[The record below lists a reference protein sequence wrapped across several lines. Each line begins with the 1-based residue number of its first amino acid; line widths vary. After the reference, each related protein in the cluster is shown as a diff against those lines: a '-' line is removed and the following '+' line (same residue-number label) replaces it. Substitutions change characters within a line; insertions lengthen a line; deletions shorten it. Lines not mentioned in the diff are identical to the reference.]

1 MEKTSRRTSQRHF
14 ASLYSPVLPFSAT
27 LAFVARNKPYLLVF
41 PWKKPEAQPNALI
54 STTDNGVVA
63 SLPLRKSIAR
73 DCWIFSG
80 GFVMRRSV
88 SVPTLVLSLLV
99 SLVPAALRAQV
110 SVGIS
115 VRVGPPAL
123 PVYEQPPCPVE
134 GYLWT
139 PGYWAYGDDG
149 YYWVPGVWVAPPR
162 VGLLWTPGYWGW
174 NDGVYLFHAGYWG
187 PHVGFYGGVNYGFG
201 YGGVGFVGGEW
212 RGGRFAYNTAVVNVN
227 RTVIHNTYINKTV
240 IVNNRNVNRTSFN
253 GGPNGISVR
262 PSREEISAGRE
273 SHFQPTAMQASH
285 QRGAAANRANF
296 ASENHGRPATAAV
309 SRVNTREANQQARIS
324 NGVKS
329 GQLTSREA
337 ARDEKRQANIDR
349 QVHNDRAANGGKLTQ
364 QERSQVNRQQNNAS
378 RQIYDDK
385 HNARNDRAVQ
395 QHNSVPK
402 SEHAQNGHPHR

>member
-1 MEKTSRRTSQRHF
+1 
-14 ASLYSPVLPFSAT
+14 
-27 LAFVARNKPYLLVF
+27 
-41 PWKKPEAQPNALI
+41 
-54 STTDNGVVA
+54 
-63 SLPLRKSIAR
+63 
-73 DCWIFSG
+73 
-80 GFVMRRSV
+80 MRRFV
-88 SVPTLVLSLLV
+88 SMPTLVLSLLV
-99 SLVPAALRAQV
+99 FLVPAASRAQV
-110 SVGIS
+110 SLGIS

-139 PGYWAYGDDG
+139 PGYWAYSDDG

-174 NDGVYLFHAGYWG
+174 NDGVYIFHAGYWG
-187 PHVGFYGGVNYGFG
+187 PHVGFYGGLNYGFG

-240 IVNNRNVNRTSFN
+240 IVNNRNVSRTSFN
-253 GGPNGISVR
+253 GGPNGIAAR

-273 SHFQPTAMQASH
+273 SHIQPTAMQTSH
-285 QRGAAANRANF
+285 QRGAGANRANF
-296 ASENHGRPATAAV
+296 ASENHGRPAMAAV

-329 GQLTSREA
+329 GQLTPREA

-349 QVHNDRAANGGKLTQ
+349 EVHNDRAVNGGKLTR

-385 HNARNDRAVQ
+385 HNSRTDRVVQ
-395 QHNSVPK
+395 QHNSASK
-402 SEHAQNGHPHR
+402 SERAQNERPHR